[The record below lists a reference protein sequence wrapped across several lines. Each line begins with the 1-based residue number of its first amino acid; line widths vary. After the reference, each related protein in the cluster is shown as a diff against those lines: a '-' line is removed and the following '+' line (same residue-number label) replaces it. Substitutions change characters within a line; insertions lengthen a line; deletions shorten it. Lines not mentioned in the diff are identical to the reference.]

1 MRDEMESFKKRSSSL
16 YKNPLD
22 QPHEKLLFEGL
33 KETLRKNA
41 TPIREPR
48 SNELLT
54 LGHGEY
60 ELGAQKAPKIA
71 TLLGQT
77 SEDLRKQILNRIR
90 DENI

>member
-1 MRDEMESFKKRSSSL
+1 MESFKKRSSSL

-22 QPHEKLLFEGL
+22 NNDKLLFEGL

-41 TPIREPR
+41 TPVREPR

-54 LGHGEY
+54 MGHGEY
-60 ELGAQKAPKIA
+60 ELGAQKAPKVA